1 MSTFPSPTTDTT
13 DATIAKAAAL
23 SDPHTRESASCESA
37 SCESDSQTI
46 PQPATRR
53 PSRAA
58 VLLVGCAL
66 FVSSGAV
73 VFFGMYDGM
82 TVLAAWFQPPL
93 VEFSG
98 QVFYEGQPLSHATVS
113 TELVPSWS
121 LLPKIQFDGSG
132 YTDQDGRFQL
142 ETQHQGQLQ
151 KGIYPGEYR
160 VKIVAF
166 HPQTSAT
173 GAPRIRT
180 PSQYSQ
186 FTTTPLTIQVS
197 SQADQNRQQFFLT
210 GAPAELPE
218 IEKKLNEG
226 QRRTLAVFLGMF
238 DRGDHDGDGAL
249 TLEEAKSIKNLAS
262 VEEADT
268 DGNGSIDR
276 QEFELHVKKYA
287 LSY

>member
-1 MSTFPSPTTDTT
+1 MSTFPPTTTETT
-13 DATIAKAAAL
+13 VP
-23 SDPHTRESASCESA
+23 SDPRTHTADTLEV
-37 SCESDSQTI
+37 DNQTI
-46 PQPATRR
+46 PHSAKRG

-66 FVSSGAV
+66 SVSSSAV
-73 VFFGMYDGM
+73 IFFGMYDGKKI
-82 TVLAAWFQPPL
+82 LAAWFQPPL
-93 VEFSG
+93 VQFSG

-132 YTDQDGRFQL
+132 YTDRDGRFQL
-142 ETQHQGQLQ
+142 ETQHQGQIQ
-151 KGIYPGEYR
+151 KGVFPGEYR

-197 SQADQNRQQFFLT
+197 SQADQNRQQFFLN
-210 GAPAELPE
+210 GVPAEPPE

-226 QRRTLAVFLGMF
+226 QQRTLAVFLGMF

-276 QEFELHVKKYA
+276 KEFELHVKKYA
-287 LSY
+287 LGY

>member
-1 MSTFPSPTTDTT
+1 MSTFPPTTTETTVPSEPRTHTADTLEV
-13 DATIAKAAAL
+13 DNQATILHSAK
-23 SDPHTRESASCESA
+23 RG
-37 SCESDSQTI
+37 
-46 PQPATRR
+46 

-66 FVSSGAV
+66 SVSSSAV
-73 VFFGMYDGM
+73 IFFGMYDGM
-82 TVLAAWFQPPL
+82 NVLAAWFQPPL
-93 VEFSG
+93 VQFSG

-132 YTDQDGRFQL
+132 YTDRDGRFQL
-142 ETQHQGQLQ
+142 ETQHQGQIQ
-151 KGIYPGEYR
+151 EGVFPGEYR

-197 SQADQNRQQFFLT
+197 SQADQNRQQFFLN
-210 GAPAELPE
+210 GAPAEPPE

-226 QRRTLAVFLGMF
+226 QQRTLAVFLGMF

-268 DGNGSIDR
+268 NGNGSIDR
-276 QEFELHVKKYA
+276 QEFKLHVKKYA
-287 LSY
+287 LGY

>member
-1 MSTFPSPTTDTT
+1 MSTFSSPTAKTT
-13 DATIAKAAAL
+13 DPTAAEATVP
-23 SDPHTRESASCESA
+23 SDSRARTADSL
-37 SCESDSQTI
+37 ESDSQAI
-46 PQPATRR
+46 PQSATRR
-53 PSRAA
+53 PSLTA

-82 TVLAAWFQPPL
+82 KVLAAWFQPPL
-93 VEFSG
+93 VQFSG

-151 KGIYPGEYR
+151 EGVFPGEYR

-166 HPQTSAT
+166 YPQTSAT
-173 GAPRIRT
+173 GAPRVRT

-186 FTTTPLTIQVS
+186 FTTTPLTIEVR
-197 SQADQNRQQFFLT
+197 SQTGQNRQQLFLT
-210 GAPAELPE
+210 GTPSELPG
-218 IEKKLNEG
+218 IEKNLDEG
-226 QRRTLAVFLGMF
+226 QQRTLIVFLGMF

-249 TLEEAKSIKNLAS
+249 TLKEAKAIKNLAS
-262 VEEADT
+262 VKEADT
-268 DGNGSIDR
+268 NGNGSIDR

-287 LSY
+287 LGY

>member
-13 DATIAKAAAL
+13 DPTTAKATAL
-23 SDPHTRESASCESA
+23 SDPHARESDAR
-37 SCESDSQTI
+37 ESDSQTI
-46 PQPATRR
+46 PQPAIRR

-82 TVLAAWFQPPL
+82 KVLAAWFQPPL

-151 KGIYPGEYR
+151 KGVYPGEYR

-197 SQADQNRQQFFLT
+197 SQANQNRQQLFLT
-210 GAPAELPE
+210 GAPAESPE
-218 IEKKLNEG
+218 IEKELNEG

-276 QEFELHVKKYA
+276 KEFELHVKKYA
-287 LSY
+287 LGY

>member
-1 MSTFPSPTTDTT
+1 MSTFPPTTTETT
-13 DATIAKAAAL
+13 VP
-23 SDPHTRESASCESA
+23 SDPRTHTADTLEVDNQAIPHSAK
-37 SCESDSQTI
+37 
-46 PQPATRR
+46 RG

-66 FVSSGAV
+66 SVSSSAV
-73 VFFGMYDGM
+73 IFFGMYDGM
-82 TVLAAWFQPPL
+82 KVLAAWFQPPL
-93 VEFSG
+93 VQFSG

-132 YTDQDGRFQL
+132 YTDRDGRFQL
-142 ETQHQGQLQ
+142 ETQHQGQIQ
-151 KGIYPGEYR
+151 EGVFPGEYR

-197 SQADQNRQQFFLT
+197 SQADQNRQQFFLN
-210 GAPAELPE
+210 GAPAEPPE

-226 QRRTLAVFLGMF
+226 QQRTLAVFLGMF

-268 DGNGSIDR
+268 NGNGSIDR
-276 QEFELHVKKYA
+276 QEFKLHVKKYA
-287 LSY
+287 LGY

>member
-1 MSTFPSPTTDTT
+1 MSTFPPTTTETT
-13 DATIAKAAAL
+13 VP
-23 SDPHTRESASCESA
+23 SDPRTHTADTLEV
-37 SCESDSQTI
+37 DNQTI
-46 PQPATRR
+46 PHSAKRG

-66 FVSSGAV
+66 SVSSSAV
-73 VFFGMYDGM
+73 IFFGMYDGM
-82 TVLAAWFQPPL
+82 KVLAAWFQPPL
-93 VEFSG
+93 VQFSG

-132 YTDQDGRFQL
+132 YTDRDGRFQL
-142 ETQHQGQLQ
+142 ETQHQGQIQ
-151 KGIYPGEYR
+151 EGVFPGEYR

-197 SQADQNRQQFFLT
+197 SQADQNRQQFFLN
-210 GAPAELPE
+210 GAPAEPPE

-226 QRRTLAVFLGMF
+226 QQRTLAVFLGMF

-268 DGNGSIDR
+268 NGNGSIDR
-276 QEFELHVKKYA
+276 QEFKLHVKKYA
-287 LSY
+287 LGY

>member
-1 MSTFPSPTTDTT
+1 MSTFPPTTTETTVPSDLRTHTADTLEV
-13 DATIAKAAAL
+13 DNQAI
-23 SDPHTRESASCESA
+23 PHSTK
-37 SCESDSQTI
+37 
-46 PQPATRR
+46 RR

-66 FVSSGAV
+66 SVSSSAV
-73 VFFGMYDGM
+73 IFFGMYDGM
-82 TVLAAWFQPPL
+82 KVLAAWFQPPL
-93 VEFSG
+93 VQFSG

-132 YTDQDGRFQL
+132 YTDRDGRFQL
-142 ETQHQGQLQ
+142 ETQHQGQIQ
-151 KGIYPGEYR
+151 EGVFPGEYR
-160 VKIVAF
+160 VKVIAF

-197 SQADQNRQQFFLT
+197 SQADQNRQQFFLN
-210 GAPAELPE
+210 GVPAEPPE

-226 QRRTLAVFLGMF
+226 QQRTLAVFLGMF

-287 LSY
+287 LGY

>member
-1 MSTFPSPTTDTT
+1 MSTFPPTTTETTVPSDPRTHTADTLEV
-13 DATIAKAAAL
+13 DNQATILHSAK
-23 SDPHTRESASCESA
+23 RG
-37 SCESDSQTI
+37 
-46 PQPATRR
+46 

-66 FVSSGAV
+66 SVSSSAV
-73 VFFGMYDGM
+73 IFFGMYDGM
-82 TVLAAWFQPPL
+82 NVLAAWFQPPL
-93 VEFSG
+93 VQFSG

-132 YTDQDGRFQL
+132 YTDRDGRFQL
-142 ETQHQGQLQ
+142 ETQHQGQIQ
-151 KGIYPGEYR
+151 EGVFPGEYR

-197 SQADQNRQQFFLT
+197 SQADQNRQQFFLN
-210 GAPAELPE
+210 GAPAEPPE

-226 QRRTLAVFLGMF
+226 QQRTLAVFLGMF

-268 DGNGSIDR
+268 NGNGSIDR
-276 QEFELHVKKYA
+276 QEFKLHVKKYA
-287 LSY
+287 LGY